1 MGGSN
6 PEDWILGFTKEEI
19 EKHTAAKPTARGS
32 TPRTN
37 SHPVPQGKNV
47 TGLDLSHLGLE
58 GESKVLETECGRSR
72 EEEDANSSECSPRS
86 PSEEQ
91 KLFHSEFYSLCPMES
106 NRSLASS
113 NCSMYER
120 STEQLNEGGGSASSS
135 SNPISF
141 QSRLPH
147 PSDIMEGIH
156 SREFD
161 EISHQIASL
170 SRTVD
175 ELNRS
180 LNSLTSGGSGGST
193 QDLQHSGLTEESQ
206 GDEASG
212 GGAWSASR
220 QVSHL

>member
-1 MGGSN
+1 M
-6 PEDWILGFTKEEI
+6 LQI
-19 EKHTAAKPTARGS
+19 ECR
-32 TPRTN
+32 N
-37 SHPVPQGKNV
+37 
-47 TGLDLSHLGLE
+47 
-58 GESKVLETECGRSR
+58 SR
-72 EEEDANSSECSPRS
+72 EEEEANSSECSPRS
-86 PSEEQ
+86 PSDEQ

-120 STEQLNEGGGSASSS
+120 STERLNEGGGSGGS
-135 SNPISF
+135 SNPVSF

-180 LNSLTSGGSGGST
+180 LNSLNSEGSGGST
-193 QDLQHSGLTEESQ
+193 QDLQHSGLTGESQ
-206 GDEASG
+206 QDEASV
-212 GGAWSASR
+212 GAWSASR
-220 QVSHL
+220 QVGHSRFHMFLSFSA